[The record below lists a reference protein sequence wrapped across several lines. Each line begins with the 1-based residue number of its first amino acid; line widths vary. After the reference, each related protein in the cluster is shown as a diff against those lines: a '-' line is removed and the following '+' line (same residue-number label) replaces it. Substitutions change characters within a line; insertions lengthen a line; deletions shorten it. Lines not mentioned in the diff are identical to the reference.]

1 MTNEEQAYIDSWF
14 DYLHERAIN
23 LEFLYDEN

>member
-1 MTNEEQAYIDSWF
+1 MNADDQAYVDSFF

-23 LEFLYDEN
+23 LDNLFDEN

>member
-1 MTNEEQAYIDSWF
+1 MNADDQAYVDSFF